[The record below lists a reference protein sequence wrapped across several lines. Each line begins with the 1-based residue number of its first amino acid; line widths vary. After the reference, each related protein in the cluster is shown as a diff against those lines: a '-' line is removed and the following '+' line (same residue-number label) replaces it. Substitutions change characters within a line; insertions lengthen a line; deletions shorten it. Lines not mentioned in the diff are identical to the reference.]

1 MSQTINQRRD
11 LGDGSGR
18 TALVDGSVVAGY
30 TVTYL
35 ASGGMSVVY
44 KGQKLGKTVVLKEV
58 QSSNTKEVPSLI
70 SEKTLLERLSHP
82 GLVGYHAFFTE
93 NGYYY
98 LVVDYVPGEP
108 LAAFLHKGEPAP
120 VADVADWGVQ
130 LCEIFT
136 YLHEQQPPIIY
147 RDLKSE
153 NILLHDG
160 KVKLIDFGIAR
171 VHKGDRQ
178 KDTELMGSPV
188 TASPEHYGGAETDAR
203 SDIYT
208 LGATIY
214 ELLTGGRRKQVGA
227 FQFAPV
233 RDLRPDT
240 PVALDKAVM
249 KALAFKPG
257 DRWQTAEEFRN
268 AILTAMGK
276 PIPAWVDR
284 RSSRR
289 IEDEEIVVRKKSRTP
304 LLALVALL
312 VLLVLVGAA
321 VQGGY
326 LHFGA
331 VPPGEVKSLG
341 SFEANLDGKLFGA
354 GKVGDS
360 SVVFM
365 GEDVGLFQVTKTKDQ
380 SAEDRAN
387 TLAKRLNVFYAQ
399 ACPSCGGTGL
409 EPNDIKVGRFSETGD
424 IVVFYAHLHGFD
436 ELHWGPE
443 LLATVDEGQAKA
455 LGTTPKYLAS
465 YWRDLIRDTV
475 SLSRGFPVENSAL
488 GEELAGAFA
497 KARKTLS
504 AEESNVANLRR
515 ILKETTGSQALALRE
530 IFSQVPDRKPAK
542 DDFGG
547 VKGYEPLR
555 D

>member
-1 MSQTINQRRD
+1 
-11 LGDGSGR
+11 
-18 TALVDGSVVAGY
+18 
-30 TVTYL
+30 L

-44 KGQKLGKTVVLKEV
+44 KGEKLGKTVVLKEV

-70 SEKTLLERLSHP
+70 SEKTLLERLNHP
-82 GLVGYHAFFTE
+82 GLVAYHAFFTE

-98 LVVDYVPGEP
+98 LVVDYVPGLP
-108 LAAFLHKGEPAP
+108 LSQFLHSGQVAP
-120 VADVADWGVQ
+120 VAEVAEWAVQ
-130 LCEIFT
+130 LCDIFT

-153 NILLHDG
+153 NILLHDH

-233 RDLRPDT
+233 RDLRPET
-240 PVALDKAVM
+240 PVALDKAIL
-249 KALAFKPG
+249 KALSFKPG
-257 DRWQTAEEFRN
+257 DRYQTAEEFRN
-268 AILTAMGK
+268 AILLAMGK
-276 PIPAWVDR
+276 PVPAWVDR
-284 RSSRR
+284 RSNRR
-289 IEDEEIVVRKKSRTP
+289 PDEEVVPKKRGRGS
-304 LLALVALL
+304 LLALAGLL
-312 VLLVLVGAA
+312 AVVLIAGAA

-326 LHFGA
+326 VQLGGAPPGA
-331 VPPGEVKSLG
+331 VASIG
-341 SFEANLDGKLFGA
+341 SHEANLDGKLFGA
-354 GKVGDS
+354 GKVGEHA
-360 SVVFM
+360 VVFM
-365 GEDVGLFQVTKTKDQ
+365 GEDVGLLQVSPTKDQ
-380 SAEDRAN
+380 SAEQRAKVVAN
-387 TLAKRLNVFYAQ
+387 RLNVSYAS

-409 EPNDIKVGRFSETGD
+409 EPNDIKIGRFQETGD
-424 IVVFYAHLHGFD
+424 TVVFYAHLHGYD
-436 ELHWGPE
+436 ELEWGPE
-443 LLATVDEGQAKA
+443 LLATVNEDQAKA
-455 LGTTPKYLAS
+455 MGTTPKYLAA

-475 SLSRGFPVENSAL
+475 SLSRGFPVQNSAL

-497 KARKTLS
+497 QARAELS
-504 AEESNVANLRR
+504 GEDSSVANLRR
-515 ILKETTGSQALALRE
+515 ILNKTTGAQALKLRE
-530 IFSQVPDRKPAK
+530 IFAQVPDRKPAK

>member
-1 MSQTINQRRD
+1 MSQDTNQRRD

-18 TALVDGSVVAGY
+18 TVLLDGSVVAGY
-30 TVTYL
+30 TLTYL

-44 KGQKLGKTVVLKEV
+44 KGEKGGKTVVLKEV

-82 GLVGYHAFFTE
+82 GLVGYHAFLTE

-98 LVVDYVPGEP
+98 LVVDYVPGAP
-108 LAAFLHKGEPAP
+108 LSQFLHGAQLAP
-120 VADVADWGVQ
+120 VADVADWAVQ

-136 YLHEQQPPIIY
+136 YLHHQQPPIIY

-240 PVALDKAVM
+240 PVALDKAIQ

-257 DRWQTAEEFRN
+257 DRYQTAEDFRN

-284 RSSRR
+284 RATRR
-289 IEDEEIVVRKKSRTP
+289 AEEEPLPSKRGRGP
-304 LLALVALL
+304 LLAVLSVL
-312 VLLVLVGAA
+312 VLLLVVGGAVKA
-321 VQGGY
+321 GY
-326 LHFGA
+326 LHIGSA
-331 VPPGEVKSLG
+331 SAPKS
-341 SFEANLDGKLFGA
+341 SYEANLEGKLFGA
-354 GKVGDS
+354 GKVGQS
-360 SVVFM
+360 AVVFM
-365 GEDVGLFQVTKTKDQ
+365 GEDVGLFQVTPTKDQ
-380 SAEDRAN
+380 PADKRAE
-387 TLAKRLNVFYAQ
+387 TLAKRLNTFYAQ
-399 ACPSCGGTGL
+399 ACPACNGTAL
-409 EPNDIKVGRFSETGD
+409 EPNDIKVGRFLETGD
-424 IVVFYAHLHGFD
+424 TVVFYAHMHGFD
-436 ELHWGPE
+436 EVHWGPE
-443 LLATVDEGQAKA
+443 LLVTVNDEQAKA

-465 YWRDLIRDTV
+465 YWRDLVRDTV
-475 SLSRGFPVENSAL
+475 SLSRGFPVDNSAL
-488 GEELAGAFA
+488 GEELAGAMS
-497 KARKTLS
+497 KARAELS
-504 AEESNVANLRR
+504 GDDSNVANLRR
-515 ILKETTGSQALALRE
+515 ILNQTTGSQALKLRE
-530 IFSQVPDRKPAK
+530 IYAKVPERKPAK

>member
-1 MSQTINQRRD
+1 MSQGVNGRRD
-11 LGDGSGR
+11 LGDGTGR

-30 TVTYL
+30 RVSYL

-44 KGQKLGKTVVLKEV
+44 KGEKDGKTVVLKEV

-82 GLVGYHAFFTE
+82 GLVGYHTFLTE
-93 NGYYY
+93 DGYYY
-98 LVVDYVPGEP
+98 LVVEYVPGQP
-108 LAAFLHKGEPAP
+108 LSDFLRQGDPPP
-120 VADVADWGVQ
+120 VADVADWAVQ
-130 LCEIFT
+130 LCDNFS
-136 YLHEQQPPIIY
+136 YLHAQQPPIIY

-208 LGATIY
+208 LGATVY
-214 ELLTGGRRKQVGA
+214 ELLTGGRRKQIGA

-240 PVALDKAVM
+240 PVALDKAIL

-257 DRWQTAEEFRN
+257 DRYQTAEDFRN

-276 PIPAWVDR
+276 PVPAWVDR
-284 RSSRR
+284 RTTRR
-289 IEDEEIVVRKKSRTP
+289 VEDDAVVTKKKSRAP
-304 LLALVALL
+304 LIALLSVLALVLALG
-312 VLLVLVGAA
+312 VAA
-321 VQGGY
+321 RKGY
-326 LHFGA
+326 VRFGA
-331 VPPGEVKSLG
+331 QAGQPVKSVG
-341 SFEANLDGKLFGA
+341 SFEANLDGPLFGS

-360 SVVFM
+360 DVVFM
-365 GEDVGLFQVTKTKDQ
+365 GEDVGLFQVTATKSQ
-380 SAEDRAN
+380 SAAQRAS
-387 TLAKRLNVFYAQ
+387 TLAKRLNVFYRQ
-399 ACPSCGGTGL
+399 ACPSCGGTAL
-409 EPNDIKVGRFSETGD
+409 EPTDIKVGRFQESGETV
-424 IVVFYAHLHGFD
+424 IFYAHVHGYD

-443 LLATVDEGQAKA
+443 LLATVDDAQARA

-465 YWRDLIRDTV
+465 YWRDLVRDTL
-475 SLSRGFPVENSAL
+475 SLSRGFPVDNSAL
-488 GEELAGAFA
+488 GEELSTALA
-497 KARKTLS
+497 KARSELS
-504 AEESNVANLRR
+504 GDDSNVANLRR
-515 ILKETTGSQALALRE
+515 ILKKTTGSQALKLRD
-530 IFSQVPDRKPAK
+530 IFARVPDRRPAR

-547 VKGYEPLR
+547 VEGYEPLR

>member
-1 MSQTINQRRD
+1 MNQEANGRRD

-18 TALVDGSVVAGY
+18 TALIDGSVVAGY

-44 KGQKLGKTVVLKEV
+44 KGVKDGKTFVLKEV
-58 QSSNTKEVPSLI
+58 HSSNTKEVPSLI

-82 GLVGYHAFFTE
+82 GLVGYQTFLTE

-98 LVVDYVPGEP
+98 LVVDYVPGRPLSDFLGQAEP
-108 LAAFLHKGEPAP
+108 PA
-120 VADVADWGVQ
+120 VADVADWAVQ
-130 LCEIFT
+130 LCDIFS
-136 YLHEQQPPIIY
+136 YLHAQQPPIIY

-160 KVKLIDFGIAR
+160 RIKLIDFGIAR

-227 FQFAPV
+227 FVFAPV

-240 PVALDKAVM
+240 PVALDKAIL

-257 DRWQTAEEFRN
+257 DRFQTAEDFRN

-276 PIPAWVDR
+276 PIPPWVDR
-284 RSSRR
+284 RASRR
-289 IEDEEIVVRKKSRTP
+289 VEKDVVVVKNRGRAPWFAAIS
-304 LLALVALL
+304 AVAL
-312 VLLVLVGAA
+312 VLLLGAA
-321 VQGGY
+321 LKTGY
-326 LHFGA
+326 LQLGRGRPTAGA
-331 VPPGEVKSLG
+331 LSSL
-341 SFEANLDGKLFGA
+341 SSLEANLDGKLFGS

-360 SVVFM
+360 EVVFM
-365 GEDVGLFQVTKTKDQ
+365 GEDVGLFQVTPSKDQ
-380 SAEDRAN
+380 TAAERAS
-387 TLAKRLNVFYAQ
+387 TLARRLNIFYAQ
-399 ACPSCGGTGL
+399 ACPACGGTAL
-409 EPNDIKVGRFSETGD
+409 EPTDIKVGRYQKTGD
-424 IVVFYAHLHGFD
+424 VVVFYAHLHGFD
-436 ELHWGPE
+436 QLHWGPE
-443 LLATVDEGQAKA
+443 LLA

-475 SLSRGFPVENSAL
+475 SLSRGLPVDNSAL
-488 GEELAGAFA
+488 GEELAGALA
-497 KARKTLS
+497 KARSQLS
-504 AEESNVANLRR
+504 GQDSSVANLRR
-515 ILKETTGSQALALRE
+515 ILQQTTGVEALKLRE
-530 IFSQVPDRKPAK
+530 LFSRVPERQPAR
-542 DDFGG
+542 DEFGG

>member
-1 MSQTINQRRD
+1 MSLESQRND
-11 LGDGSGR
+11 LGDGTGR
-18 TALVDGSVVAGY
+18 TVLPNGTVVADY
-30 TVTYL
+30 TLTYL

-44 KGQKLGKTVVLKEV
+44 KGEKGGKTYVLKEV

-82 GLVGYHAFFTE
+82 GLVGYQAFLTE

-98 LVVDYVPGEP
+98 LVVDYVPGLP
-108 LAAFLHKGEPAP
+108 LSQYLHGKNSAA
-120 VADVADWGVQ
+120 VADVADWAVQ
-130 LCEIFT
+130 LCDIFA
-136 YLHEQQPPIIY
+136 YLHAQQPPIIY

-153 NILLHDG
+153 NVLLHDG

-208 LGATIY
+208 LGATVY

-233 RDLRPDT
+233 RDLRPDV
-240 PVALDKAVM
+240 PVALDKVIQ
-249 KALAFKPG
+249 KALSFKPG
-257 DRWQTAEEFRN
+257 DRYQTAEDFRN

-276 PIPAWVDR
+276 PIPTWVDR
-284 RSSRR
+284 RATRR
-289 IEDEEIVVRKKSRTP
+289 TEEEVVPSKPGRGRLVAMVSLV
-304 LLALVALL
+304 LLAL
-312 VLLVLVGAA
+312 GAGIA
-321 VQGGY
+321 FKGGY
-326 LHFGA
+326 LGAAPLTNPGA
-331 VPPGEVKSLG
+331 VKSIG
-341 SFEANLDGKLFGA
+341 SFEANLEGKLFGS
-354 GKVGDS
+354 GKVDKRD
-360 SVVFM
+360 VVFM
-365 GEDVGLFQVTKTKDQ
+365 GEDVGLFQVTPTKEQPADQ
-380 SAEDRAN
+380 RA
-387 TLAKRLNVFYAQ
+387 TILAKRLNTFYAS
-399 ACPSCGGTGL
+399 ACPACGGTGL
-409 EPNDIKVGRFSETGD
+409 EPNDIKVGRFSDTGD
-424 IVVFYAHLHGFD
+424 TVVFYAHIHGYD
-436 ELHWGPE
+436 EVHWGPE
-443 LLATVDEGQAKA
+443 LLATVDDAQAKA

-488 GEELAGAFA
+488 GTQLADAFA
-497 KARKTLS
+497 KARSGLS
-504 AEESNVANLRR
+504 GDESNVANLRR
-515 ILKETTGSQALALRE
+515 ILNETTGKDAVKLRE
-530 IFSQVPDRKPAK
+530 LFEKVPDRKPAT

-555 D
+555 N